1 MEQRGSLAAMMGCTN
16 QVVKCGVCITHGAK
30 VNNHNGC
37 ASYAYKGGVCITHG
51 AKAERK
57 LCSHN
62 GCTNQVRM
70 KGVCTTHGAL
80 RQNDAATM
88 DAPKKPKRGHLVIQ
102 YQYDKSVSTSA
113 T

>member
-1 MEQRGSLAAMMGCTN
+1 MLCSFKGRANQAINGGVCLTHGAKRKSCRAMMGCTN

-37 ASYAYKGGVCITHG
+37 ASYAYKKGVCITHG

-62 GCTNQVRM
+62 GCTN
-70 KGVCTTHGAL
+70 
-80 RQNDAATM
+80 
-88 DAPKKPKRGHLVIQ
+88 
-102 YQYDKSVSTSA
+102 
-113 T
+113 